1 MTNRQLR
8 PRRTLAGMSGTD
20 VSTATPLPSRS
31 WARSRED
38 MRPDLVVPDV
48 WPRDEKL
55 WVPLSDGVWSRPL
68 HFNVTAGQYTHLMR
82 VTRAGII
89 ARHRHTGP
97 VFAHV
102 LKGRWHYL
110 EHDWVAEEGGFVFEP
125 PGETHTLVVPEGC
138 EEMVTLF
145 QVNGALMYVDQQG
158 GAMGYDDVFTRLEG
172 TRRHYE
178 SVGVDAGVP
187 GHARS
192 GEPGAVLAP
201 RPGRARHGRGARAGR
216 GDGARARRGGSGRRR
231 GGRRARRDA
240 ALRARAR
247 RTCRRSRPRQP
258 TSWWRGRGPSSATSA
273 CSSTTPG

>member
-1 MTNRQLR
+1 MTRGRRRSGAGPPGESQWMTRSRAVAGGGGRR
-8 PRRTLAGMSGTD
+8 PTAPLQERARAVALTDRRAIARPVASVVRAGTLAGMSGTD
-20 VSTATPLPSRS
+20 VSARDTAAEPFLGSQPPG
-31 WARSRED
+31 

-97 VFAHV
+97 VFGHV

-110 EHDWVAEEGGFVFEP
+110 EHDWVAEKGGFVFEP

-145 QVNGALMYVDQQG
+145 QVNGALVYVDQQG

-178 SVGVDAGVP
+178 SAGVDP
-187 GHARS
+187 EYLDTLIR
-192 GEPGAVLAP
+192 
-201 RPGRARHGRGARAGR
+201 
-216 GDGARARRGGSGRRR
+216 
-231 GGRRARRDA
+231 
-240 ALRARAR
+240 
-247 RTCRRSRPRQP
+247 
-258 TSWWRGRGPSSATSA
+258 
-273 CSSTTPG
+273 